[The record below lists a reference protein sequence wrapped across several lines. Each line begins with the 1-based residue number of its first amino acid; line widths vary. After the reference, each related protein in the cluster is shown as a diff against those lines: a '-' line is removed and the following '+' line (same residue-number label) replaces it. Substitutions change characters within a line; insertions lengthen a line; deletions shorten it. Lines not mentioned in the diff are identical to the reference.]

1 MDLSSGRTCIGDY
14 DDVANVEFH
23 LPELMPDNGT
33 VQSLNRGLAVLEAVA
48 ARDEAGLVEIA
59 DRTGLQRSTTH
70 RLLSTLVAAGY
81 VVQDRRTSRYRL
93 THKVLLLAGGVQQRS
108 ARLRAAARPHLEAIR
123 DKLDETTN
131 LVMLE
136 GATASY
142 VDQVASSRAVR
153 MFTEVGSRVPAYASG
168 GGKAILAFQPS
179 ALLDPLFADGPLP
192 PRTPHTIVTRDAL
205 EAELARILSR
215 GYAVDNEEYE
225 EGVAC
230 VGAPIFDHDGEAVA
244 AISVSAPAAR
254 LHRIGTAELGDLLM
268 QHALDLSQEIGY
280 SRK

>member
-1 MDLSSGRTCIGDY
+1 LSSDPTCNGGY
-14 DDVANVEFH
+14 DDDANVEFH
-23 LPELMPDNGT
+23 PPELMPDNGT

-153 MFTEVGSRVPAYASG
+153 MFTEIGSRVPAYASG

-192 PRTPHTIVTRDAL
+192 ARTPHTIVTRDAL

>member
-1 MDLSSGRTCIGDY
+1 LSSGRTCIGDY

-123 DKLDETTN
+123 DRLDETTN

-153 MFTEVGSRVPAYASG
+153 MFTEVGSRVPAYSSG
-168 GGKAILAFQPS
+168 GGKAILAFQGPDV
-179 ALLDPLFADGPLP
+179 LDPLFAEDPLP
-192 PRTPHTIVTRDAL
+192 ARTPHTLTTRAAL
-205 EAELARILSR
+205 ETELGRIRSR

>member
-1 MDLSSGRTCIGDY
+1 M
-14 DDVANVEFH
+14 A
-23 LPELMPDNGT
+23 DNGT
-33 VQSLNRGLAVLEAVA
+33 VQSLNRGLSVLEAVA
-48 ARDEAGLVEIA
+48 ASDEAGLVEIA

-168 GGKAILAFQPS
+168 GGKAILAFQSPQV
-179 ALLDPLFADGPLP
+179 LDPLFADGPLP
-192 PRTPHTIVTRDAL
+192 GRTPHTLTTRDAL
-205 EAELARILSR
+205 ETELARILSR

-230 VGAPIFDHDGEAVA
+230 VGAPVFDHTGEPVA

-254 LHRIGTAELGDLLM
+254 LHRIGTPELGDLLM
-268 QHALDLSQEIGY
+268 KHALDLSREIGY